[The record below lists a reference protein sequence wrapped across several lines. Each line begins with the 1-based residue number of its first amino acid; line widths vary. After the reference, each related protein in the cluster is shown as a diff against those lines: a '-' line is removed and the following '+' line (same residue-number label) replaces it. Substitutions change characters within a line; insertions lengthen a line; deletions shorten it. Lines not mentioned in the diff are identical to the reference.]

1 MVTMRGHFCTSFRIY
16 LSKNLLMNHWLLS
29 SEEIYWN
36 AKATWLGIAYWW
48 TPLETALKYRNL
60 YLCK

>member
-48 TPLETALKYRNL
+48 TPLETALK
-60 YLCK
+60 